1 MSASAASR
9 LRQLATQYH
18 GGELDLQTYRQLRA
32 ELLDRL
38 TISDADPEESSTT
51 LPQRTRPVVTT
62 PAAVPVPP
70 LMPAPVPV
78 PAVPAPARVAPPPSA
93 APAPRPQPAAATA
106 AAPEAP
112 GARSGMGTYIVVAL
126 IALLGFGAVWFFYLR
141 PSPAAN
147 DGLSVQAGTES
158 ESYSAIHDF
167 LDADDWSDEQ
177 IANFNTRW
185 ATLPDDLR
193 ASALDQPWYQ
203 NFVERVRSRV
213 KEQRALTATADSAGT
228 VEGPLAS
235 LASSVGID
243 ISAPDRPVAPRI
255 VEAAGDV
262 AADET
267 QAVNPAPTKVSSK
280 AAAPVAAL
288 SPAKTVATSTPAG
301 QAGKSGAA
309 SSQAASGAAAKSA
322 APQPAPPGGPDPCAA
337 KVGTRKPQC
346 RDALSTG
353 GLGPFL
359 AVISK
364 GEFQMGNKDVTQ
376 EQPVHRVAFA
386 KPFAI
391 AEFETSQAEYRRF
404 CTETKRACE
413 AQPWTGDDLPVVRVN
428 WQDARDYVT
437 WLSKV
442 SGRNYRLATE
452 AEWEFAAR
460 SGGPALYPSGNALAQ
475 TDAVFSGVTKP
486 AAPATRNRQMYVNT
500 SRDNSPKL
508 YHTIGN
514 AREWV
519 EDAWSPNYAG
529 APDDGSARR
538 SGDGALRV
546 VRGGAYTDIAAKLR
560 FTTREG
566 IDSATRDNV
575 TGFRVV
581 REL

>member
-1 MSASAASR
+1 MSASAATR

-18 GGELDLQTYRQLRA
+18 SGELNLQSYRQLRA

-38 TISDADPEESSTT
+38 TNTDADPEESGTT
-51 LPQRTRPVVTT
+51 LPQRTRPVTVPVTAPIAT
-62 PAAVPVPP
+62 PAPAPAPAAP
-70 LMPAPVPV
+70 SPAPVQ
-78 PAVPAPARVAPPPSA
+78 PAPPSA
-93 APAPRPQPAAATA
+93 QLHRPQPAVAASPPA
-106 AAPEAP
+106 A
-112 GARSGMGTYIVVAL
+112 SGGMRTYIVVAL

-141 PSPAAN
+141 PSPVAN
-147 DGLSVQAGTES
+147 DGQSVQAGTDT
-158 ESYSAIHDF
+158 ESYSAIHEF

-177 IANFNTRW
+177 LANFNTRW
-185 ATLPDDLR
+185 ATLPDDMR
-193 ASALDQPWYQ
+193 AAALDQPWYQ

-213 KEQRALTATADSAGT
+213 KEQRALTATAESAGT

-243 ISAPDRPVAPRI
+243 ISSPDAPVAPRS
-255 VEAAGDV
+255 VEAAGEV
-262 AADET
+262 SAGEKESAART
-267 QAVNPAPTKVSSK
+267 PSKTAAQPATPTAVI
-280 AAAPVAAL
+280 
-288 SPAKTVATSTPAG
+288 SPAKAAVAPGRPS
-301 QAGKSGAA
+301 QAGKSGATA
-309 SSQAASGAAAKSA
+309 QAASGAATRTA
-322 APQPAPPGGPDPCAA
+322 APQAALPSGPDPCVS
-337 KVGTRKPQC
+337 KVGSRKPQC
-346 RDALSTG
+346 RDALSIG

-376 EQPVHRVAFA
+376 EQPVHRVAFT

-391 AEFETSQAEYRRF
+391 GEFETSQAEYKLF

-413 AQPWTGDDLPVVRVN
+413 AQPWTGDDLPVVQVS

-452 AEWEFAAR
+452 AEWEFAVR
-460 SGGPALYPSGNALAQ
+460 SGGTALYPSGNALAQ
-475 TDAVFSGVTKP
+475 TDAVFSGVTRP
-486 AAPATRNRQMYVNT
+486 TAPATRNRQMYVNT
-500 SRDNSPKL
+500 SKDNSPKL
-508 YHTIGN
+508 YHAIGN
-514 AREWV
+514 VREWV

-529 APDDGSARR
+529 APDDGSARM
-538 SGDGALRV
+538 SADGALRV
-546 VRGGAYTDIAAKLR
+546 VRGGAFTDIAAKLR

>member
-1 MSASAASR
+1 
-9 LRQLATQYH
+9 
-18 GGELDLQTYRQLRA
+18 
-32 ELLDRL
+32 
-38 TISDADPEESSTT
+38 
-51 LPQRTRPVVTT
+51 
-62 PAAVPVPP
+62 
-70 LMPAPVPV
+70 
-78 PAVPAPARVAPPPSA
+78 
-93 APAPRPQPAAATA
+93 
-106 AAPEAP
+106 
-112 GARSGMGTYIVVAL
+112 MGTYIVVAL

-141 PSPAAN
+141 PSPVAN
-147 DGLSVQAGTES
+147 DGLPVQAGTDTEG
-158 ESYSAIHDF
+158 YSAIHDF

-185 ATLPDDLR
+185 ATLPDDMR
-193 ASALDQPWYQ
+193 AATLDQPWYQ

-213 KEQRALTATADSAGT
+213 KEQRALTATAESAGT

-243 ISAPDRPVAPRI
+243 ISSPDKPVAPRI
-255 VEAAGDV
+255 LEVAGEDSAGEKQPV
-262 AADET
+262 AH
-267 QAVNPAPTKVSSK
+267 
-280 AAAPVAAL
+280 AAPKGSARPVTATAVS
-288 SPAKTVATSTPAG
+288 SPAKTAGTSAPAS
-301 QAGKSGAA
+301 QAGRSGASTA
-309 SSQAASGAAAKSA
+309 QAASAAAAIAA
-322 APQPAPPGGPDPCAA
+322 APQSAPPTGPDPCVS
-337 KVGTRKPQC
+337 KVGSRKPQC

-353 GLGPFL
+353 GLGPYL

-376 EQPVHRVAFA
+376 EQPVHRVAFS

-391 AEFETSQAEYRRF
+391 GEFETSQAEYRLF

-413 AQPWTGDDLPVVRVN
+413 AQPWTGDDLPVVQVS

-437 WLSKV
+437 WLSKI

-460 SGGPALYPSGNALAQ
+460 SGGPALYPSGNALGQ
-475 TDAVFSGVTKP
+475 TDAIFSGVTKP
-486 AAPATRNRQMYVNT
+486 AAPAARNRQMYVNT
-500 SRDNSPKL
+500 SKDNAPKL
-508 YHTIGN
+508 YHAIGN
-514 AREWV
+514 VREWV

-529 APDDGSARR
+529 APDDGSARK
-538 SGDGALRV
+538 SADGALRV
-546 VRGGAYTDIAAKLR
+546 VRGGAFTDIAAKLR

>member
-18 GGELDLQTYRQLRA
+18 SGELNLQSYRQQRA

-38 TISDADPEESSTT
+38 TSTDADPEESGTT
-51 LPQRTRPVVTT
+51 LPQRTRPVT
-62 PAAVPVPP
+62 APVA
-70 LMPAPVPV
+70 MPAPVPAA
-78 PAVPAPARVAPPPSA
+78 AVPAPTAPAPAPVQPPPA
-93 APAPRPQPAAATA
+93 AHPPRPQPAVA
-106 AAPEAP
+106 AAVATPERK
-112 GARSGMGTYIVVAL
+112 GGIGTYIVVAL
-126 IALLGFGAVWFFYLR
+126 IALLGFGAVWFFYMR
-141 PSPAAN
+141 PAPVAN
-147 DGLSVQAGTES
+147 DGLSAQAGADT

-185 ATLPDDLR
+185 ATLPDDMR

-213 KEQRALTATADSAGT
+213 KEQRALTATAESAGT

-243 ISAPDRPVAPRI
+243 ISSPDEPVAPRI
-255 VEAAGDV
+255 VEAASEDS
-262 AADET
+262 ADKKE
-267 QAVNPAPTKVSSK
+267 
-280 AAAPVAAL
+280 PVARTA
-288 SPAKTVATSTPAG
+288 SKGSAQPAKATAVTPPAKTAVASAPSSQPG
-301 QAGKSGAA
+301 RSGASTA
-309 SSQAASGAAAKSA
+309 QAASAAAAKT
-322 APQPAPPGGPDPCAA
+322 PAPHAVPPAGPDPCAA

-364 GEFQMGNKDVTQ
+364 GEFQMGNKDVSQ

-391 AEFETSQAEYRRF
+391 GEFETSQAEYNLF

-413 AQPWTGDDLPVVRVN
+413 AQPWTGDDLPVVQVS

-452 AEWEFAAR
+452 AEWEFAVR
-460 SGGPALYPSGNALAQ
+460 SGGPALYPSGNALGQ
-475 TDAVFSGVTKP
+475 TDAVFSGVTRP
-486 AAPATRNRQMYVNT
+486 TAPATRNRQMYVNT
-500 SRDNSPKL
+500 SKDNSPKL
-508 YHTIGN
+508 YHAIGN
-514 AREWV
+514 VREWV

-529 APDDGSARR
+529 APDDGSARG
-538 SGDGALRV
+538 SAEGALRV
-546 VRGGAYTDIAAKLR
+546 VRGGAFTDIAAKLR

>member
-9 LRQLATQYH
+9 LRQLATLYH
-18 GGELDLQTYRQLRA
+18 SGELNLQSYRQQRA

-38 TISDADPEESSTT
+38 TSSDPDPEESGNT
-51 LPQRTRPVVTT
+51 LPQRTRPVT
-62 PAAVPVPP
+62 APVA
-70 LMPAPVPV
+70 MPAPVPDV
-78 PAVPAPARVAPPPSA
+78 AVPAAVAPALAPAQAPPPA
-93 APAPRPQPAAATA
+93 AQAPRPQPAVAAAAAT
-106 AAPEAP
+106 P
-112 GARSGMGTYIVVAL
+112 ARKGGMGTYIVLAL
-126 IALLGFGAVWFFYLR
+126 IALLGFGAVWFFYMR
-141 PSPAAN
+141 PAPVAN
-147 DGLSVQAGTES
+147 DAWSVQAGTDT

-185 ATLPDDLR
+185 ATLPDDMR

-213 KEQRALTATADSAGT
+213 KEQRALTATAESAGT

-235 LASSVGID
+235 LASTVGID
-243 ISAPDRPVAPRI
+243 ISSPDKPVAPRI
-255 VEAAGDV
+255 VEVAGEDS
-262 AADET
+262 ADE
-267 QAVNPAPTKVSSK
+267 KE
-280 AAAPVAAL
+280 PVAHTATKSSAPPAKPTAVS
-288 SPAKTVATSTPAG
+288 SPAKTAVAPARASQPG
-301 QAGKSGAA
+301 RSGASTA
-309 SSQAASGAAAKSA
+309 QAASGAAAKTP
-322 APQPAPPGGPDPCAA
+322 APQVVPPAGPDPCAS

-353 GLGPFL
+353 GLGPYL

-391 AEFETSQAEYRRF
+391 GEFETSQAEYRLF

-413 AQPWTGDDLPVVRVN
+413 AQPWTGDDLPVVQVS

-452 AEWEFAAR
+452 AEWEFAVR
-460 SGGPALYPSGNALAQ
+460 SGGPALYPSGNALGQ
-475 TDAVFSGVTKP
+475 TDAVFSGVTRP
-486 AAPATRNRQMYVNT
+486 TAPATRNRQMYVNT
-500 SRDNSPKL
+500 SKDNAPKL

-514 AREWV
+514 VREWV

-529 APDDGSARR
+529 APDDGSARK
-538 SGDGALRV
+538 SAEGALRV
-546 VRGGAYTDIAAKLR
+546 VRGGAFTDIAAKLR